1 MTIDDIKAL
10 IASDESR
17 TLELKKTTGELK
29 DGMHA
34 ACAFLN
40 TDGGWLIFGIA
51 PKSLKI
57 VGQQVTDDTKREI
70 SQALAGIEPA
80 YDIQP
85 IYVDVPEYPDNKVI
99 AFHFD
104 GWEWGK
110 KPYTFRGRPYYKIES
125 TTKIMPREMYDERIR
140 VHEPHSFSWES
151 FPAKGVSFSDL
162 NKDRILGCIRL
173 GVEGGRIPESALTA
187 PIEDTLAKWKLTVNG
202 VPTNGAAMLFSNNIY
217 PYDNFLL
224 RLARFRGND
233 KLEFIDNQRVEG
245 NFFDLLDAGMA
256 FLFKHLNLSGKITN
270 RSLMR
275 EERLEVPVS
284 ALREALINALAHRQW
299 EKANLTISIAVYD
312 DRVEIANP
320 GILPPKITPENIK
333 ESHESF
339 PYNRNIAHALYRST
353 FLESWGSGIRRIIEA
368 CQEQGVEE
376 PTWRWDGA
384 FVYVIFKRPAK
395 VASDTTKDNLGGD
408 VAPSTDQVP
417 TKHRPTT
424 DQIPTNHRLKHDPST
439 TQARPKY
446 DPSTT
451 QVSQLIILMGE
462 DYMSLSE
469 IMSLFNLSSAKRFR
483 ENYLNPALSDGAI
496 ERLYPDQPR
505 HPKQKYRLTEIAKEW
520 KSNNQNS

>member
-1 MTIDDIKAL
+1 MMTIDDIKAL

-40 TDGGWLIFGIA
+40 TEGGWLIFGVA

-70 SQALAGIEPA
+70 AQSLAGLEPA
-80 YDIQP
+80 YDIPP
-85 IYVDVPEYPDNKVI
+85 IYVDVPEYPGNKVI

-104 GWEWGK
+104 GWEWGE

-125 TTKIMPREMYDERIR
+125 TTKIMPRDMYDERIR
-140 VHEPHSFSWES
+140 IHEPHSYSWES
-151 FPAKGVSFSDL
+151 LPARGVSFSDL
-162 NKDRILGCIRL
+162 NRDRILGCIRL

-202 VPTNGAAMLFSNNIY
+202 APTNGAAMLFSNNIY
-217 PYDNFLL
+217 PYDNFQL
-224 RLARFRGND
+224 RLARFLGND
-233 KLEFIDNQRVEG
+233 KLEFIDNQRAEG

-320 GILPPKITPENIK
+320 GILPPKITAETIK
-333 ESHESF
+333 DSHESY
-339 PYNRNIAHALYRST
+339 PYNRNMAHALYRST

-368 CQEQGVEE
+368 CREQGVEE
-376 PTWRWDGA
+376 PSWRWDGG
-384 FVYVIFKRPAK
+384 FVYVTFKRP
-395 VASDTTKDNLGGD
+395 VKDDSSTAQVPSKEDDKPFNYR
-408 VAPSTDQVP
+408 PSTAQPPAKD
-417 TKHRPTT
+417 
-424 DQIPTNHRLKHDPST
+424 DLST

-451 QVSQLIILMGE
+451 QVSQLIKLMGE
-462 DYMSLSE
+462 DYMSLKD
-469 IMSLFNLSSAKRFR
+469 IMLLFNLNSAKRFR
-483 ENYLNPALSDGAI
+483 ENYLTPALSDGAI
-496 ERLYPDQPR
+496 ERLYPDQLK
-505 HPKQKYRLTEIAKEW
+505 HPKQKYRLTEVAKEW
-520 KSNNQNS
+520 KSANKNS

>member
-1 MTIDDIKAL
+1 MEIKFNTCIGMTIDDIKAL

-40 TDGGWLIFGIA
+40 TDGGWLIFGVA

-85 IYVDVPEYPDNKVI
+85 IYVDVPGYPSNKVI
-99 AFHFD
+99 AFHFN

-125 TTKIMPREMYDERIR
+125 TTKIMPRDMYDERIR
-140 VHEPHSFSWES
+140 IHEPHSFSWES

-162 NKDRILGCIRL
+162 NKDRVLGCIRL

-233 KLEFIDNQRVEG
+233 KLEFIDNQRAEG

-284 ALREALINALAHRQW
+284 ALREALINALCHRQW

-339 PYNRNIAHALYRST
+339 PYNRNMAHALYRST
-353 FLESWGSGIRRIIEA
+353 FLESWGSGIRRILDA
-368 CQEQGVEE
+368 CREQGVEE

-384 FVYVIFKRPAK
+384 FVYVTFKRPAK
-395 VASDTTKDNLGGD
+395 QSSNTAQAPHKHR
-408 VAPSTDQVP
+408 PSTDQDSTSSQPVVHQFSTSSLP
-417 TKHRPTT
+417 VKLLI
-424 DQIPTNHRLKHDPST
+424 DKAGEQFMSAMQLADLCELKDI
-439 TQARPKY
+439 RY
-446 DPSTT
+446 
-451 QVSQLIILMGE
+451 
-462 DYMSLSE
+462 
-469 IMSLFNLSSAKRFR
+469 FR
-483 ENYLNPALSDGAI
+483 KMYLNPALEEGAI
-496 ERLYPDQPR
+496 ERLYPDQIN
-505 HPKQKYRLTEIAKEW
+505 HPKQKYRLTEAAKGW
-520 KSNNQNS
+520 KSNNKQ

>member
-40 TDGGWLIFGIA
+40 TEGGWLIFGVA

-57 VGQQVTDDTKREI
+57 IGQQVTDDTKREI
-70 SQALAGIEPA
+70 AQALAGLEPA
-80 YDIQP
+80 YDIPP
-85 IYVDVPEYPDNKVI
+85 IYVDVPEYPGNKVI

-104 GWEWGK
+104 GWKWGD

-125 TTKIMPREMYDERIR
+125 TTKIMPRDMYDERIR
-140 VHEPHSFSWES
+140 IHEPHSYSWES
-151 FPAKGVSFSDL
+151 LPARGISFSDL
-162 NKDRILGCIRL
+162 NRDRILGCIRL

-202 VPTNGAAMLFSNNIY
+202 EPTNGAAMLFSNNIY
-217 PYDNFLL
+217 PYDNFQL
-224 RLARFRGND
+224 RLARFLGND
-233 KLEFIDNQRVEG
+233 KLEFIDNQRAEG

-339 PYNRNIAHALYRST
+339 PYNRNMAQALYRST

-384 FVYVIFKRPAK
+384 FVYVTFKRPAK
-395 VASDTTKDNLGGD
+395 HRS
-408 VAPSTDQVP
+408 STAQVSAGS
-417 TKHRPTT
+417 
-424 DQIPTNHRLKHDPST
+424 DPST
-439 TQARPKY
+439 TQEKPNLALSSPQPRHNFAPTS
-446 DPSTT
+446 P
-451 QVSQLIILMGE
+451 QVRQLVELMGTG
-462 DYMSLSE
+462 DYTIKELTE
-469 IMSLFNLSSAKRFR
+469 ICGFIDPKHFR
-483 ENYLNPALSDGAI
+483 EGYIKPALRENAI
-496 ERLYPDQPR
+496 ERLYADRPN
-505 HPKQKYRLTEIAKEW
+505 HPKQKYRLTEVAKEW
-520 KSNNQNS
+520 KSANKNS

>member
-1 MTIDDIKAL
+1 MTIDDIKTL

-40 TDGGWLIFGIA
+40 TDGGWLIFGVS

-57 VGQQVTDDTKREI
+57 VGQQVTDTTKREI
-70 SQALAGIEPA
+70 AQALTGLEPA

-85 IYVDVPEYPDNKVI
+85 IYVDIPEYPGNKVI

-104 GWEWGK
+104 GWEWGE

-125 TTKIMPREMYDERIR
+125 TTKIMPRDMYDERIR
-140 VHEPHSFSWES
+140 IHEPHSYSWES
-151 FPAKGVSFSDL
+151 LPARGVSFSDL
-162 NKDRILGCIRL
+162 NRDRILGCIRL

-202 VPTNGAAMLFSNNIY
+202 EPTNGAAMLFSNNIY
-217 PYDNFLL
+217 PYDNFQL
-224 RLARFRGND
+224 RLARFLGND
-233 KLEFIDNQRVEG
+233 KLEFIDNQRAEG

-320 GILPPKITPENIK
+320 GILPPKITAETIK
-333 ESHESF
+333 DSHESY
-339 PYNRNIAHALYRST
+339 PYNRNMAHALYRST

-368 CQEQGVEE
+368 CREQGVED
-376 PTWRWDGA
+376 PTWRWDGG
-384 FVYVIFKRPAK
+384 FVYVTFKRPSYK
-395 VASDTTKDNLGGD
+395 TRQNGDSYKEISKDNVALNPDNVVLNVAQSTGNVAPNVAPGKND
-408 VAPSTDQVP
+408 VAQSLDE
-417 TKHRPTT
+417 RIL
-424 DQIPTNHRLKHDPST
+424 QIIKSDSSIRREDIA
-439 TQARPKY
+439 TQ
-446 DPSTT
+446 
-451 QVSQLIILMGE
+451 
-462 DYMSLSE
+462 LSV
-469 IMSLFNLSSAKRFR
+469 NKKT
-483 ENYLNPALSDGAI
+483 I
-496 ERLYPDQPR
+496 ERHLKDLGIKWEG
-505 HPKQKYRLTEIAKEW
+505 HSKTGHW
-520 KSNNQNS
+520 KI

>member
-10 IASDESR
+10 IEADESR

-57 VGQQVTDDTKREI
+57 IGQQVTDDTKRELA
-70 SQALAGIEPA
+70 QALAGLEPA

-85 IYVDVPEYPDNKVI
+85 IYVDVPEYPGNKVI

-104 GWEWGK
+104 GWVWGQ

-125 TTKIMPREMYDERIR
+125 TTKIMPRDMYDERIR
-140 VHEPHSFSWES
+140 IHEPHSYSWES

-162 NKDRILGCIRL
+162 DRDKILGCIRL
-173 GVEGGRIPESALTA
+173 GVDGGRIPESALTA
-187 PIEDTLAKWKLTVNG
+187 SIEDTLAKWKLTVNG

-217 PYDNFLL
+217 PYDNFQL

-233 KLEFIDNQRVEG
+233 KLEFIDNQRAEG

-256 FLFKHLNLSGKITN
+256 FLFKHLNLGGKITN

-275 EERLEVPVS
+275 EERLEVPVQ
-284 ALREALINALAHRQW
+284 ALREALINALCHRQW

-333 ESHESF
+333 DSHESF
-339 PYNRNIAHALYRST
+339 PYNRNMAHALYRST
-353 FLESWGSGIRRIIEA
+353 FLENWGSGIHRIIEA

-384 FVYVIFKRPAK
+384 FVYVTFKRPDKYRSTTDQPPAK
-395 VASDTTKDNLGGD
+395 YD
-408 VAPSTDQVP
+408 PSTDQVQPEVAP
-417 TKHRPTT
+417 TSP
-424 DQIPTNHRLKHDPST
+424 QL
-439 TQARPKY
+439 RPKFA
-446 DPSTT
+446 PSSP
-451 QVSQLIILMGE
+451 QVRQLVELMGKG
-462 DYMSLSE
+462 DYTIKELTE
-469 IMSLFNLSSAKRFR
+469 LCGFIDPKHFR
-483 ENYLNPALSDGAI
+483 EGYIKPALRENAI
-496 ERLYPDQPR
+496 ERLYADRPN
-505 HPKQKYRLTEIAKEW
+505 HPKQKYRLTVVAKEW
-520 KSNNQNS
+520 KEFNFKS

>member
-57 VGQQVTDDTKREI
+57 IGQQVTDDTKREI
-70 SQALAGIEPA
+70 AQALAGLEPA
-80 YDIQP
+80 YDIPP
-85 IYVDVPEYPDNKVI
+85 IYVDVPEYPGNKVI

-104 GWEWGK
+104 GWKWGD
-110 KPYTFRGRPYYKIES
+110 KPFTFRGRPYYKIES
-125 TTKIMPREMYDERIR
+125 TTKIMPRDMYDERIR
-140 VHEPHSFSWES
+140 IHEPHSYSWES
-151 FPAKGVSFSDL
+151 LPARGVSFSDL
-162 NKDRILGCIRL
+162 NRDRILGCIRL

-187 PIEDTLAKWKLTVNG
+187 PIEDTLSKWKLTVDG

-233 KLEFIDNQRVEG
+233 KLEFIDNQRAEG

-270 RSLMR
+270 KSLMR

-339 PYNRNIAHALYRST
+339 PYNRNMANALYRST

-384 FVYVIFKRPAK
+384 FVYVTFKRPANQD
-395 VASDTTKDNLGGD
+395 SN
-408 VAPSTDQVP
+408 TDQVSAGSD
-417 TKHRPTT
+417 R
-424 DQIPTNHRLKHDPST
+424 ST
-439 TQARPKY
+439 TQEKPNLALSSPQPRHNFAPTS
-446 DPSTT
+446 P
-451 QVSQLIILMGE
+451 QVRQLVELMGSG
-462 DYMSLSE
+462 DYTIKELTEMCGF
-469 IMSLFNLSSAKRFR
+469 IDPKHFR
-483 ENYLNPALSDGAI
+483 EGYIKPALRENVI
-496 ERLYPDQPR
+496 ERLYADRPN
-505 HPKQKYRLTEIAKEW
+505 HPKQKYRLTEVAKEW
-520 KSNNQNS
+520 KSANKN

>member
-1 MTIDDIKAL
+1 MTIDDIKTL

-57 VGQQVTDDTKREI
+57 IGQQVTDDTKREI
-70 SQALAGIEPA
+70 AQALAGLEPA

-85 IYVDVPEYPDNKVI
+85 IYVDIPEYPGNKVI

-104 GWEWGK
+104 GWEWGE

-125 TTKIMPREMYDERIR
+125 TTKIMPRDMYDERIR
-140 VHEPHSFSWES
+140 IHEPHSYSWES
-151 FPAKGVSFSDL
+151 LTARGVSFSDL
-162 NKDRILGCIRL
+162 NRDRILGCIRL

-202 VPTNGAAMLFSNNIY
+202 EPTNGAAMLFSNNIY
-217 PYDNFLL
+217 PYDNFQL
-224 RLARFRGND
+224 RLARFLGND
-233 KLEFIDNQRVEG
+233 KLEFIDNQRAEG

-299 EKANLTISIAVYD
+299 EKQNLTISIAVYD

-339 PYNRNIAHALYRST
+339 PYNRNMAHALYRST

-368 CQEQGVEE
+368 CREQGVGE
-376 PTWRWDGA
+376 PTWRWDGG
-384 FVYVIFKRPAK
+384 FVYVTFKRPSYK
-395 VASDTTKDNLGGD
+395 TRQNGDSYKEISKDNVALNPDNVVLNVAQSTGNVAPNVAPRKND
-408 VAPSTDQVP
+408 VAQSLDE
-417 TKHRPTT
+417 RIL
-424 DQIPTNHRLKHDPST
+424 QIIKSDSSIRREDIA
-439 TQARPKY
+439 TQ
-446 DPSTT
+446 
-451 QVSQLIILMGE
+451 
-462 DYMSLSE
+462 LSV
-469 IMSLFNLSSAKRFR
+469 NKKT
-483 ENYLNPALSDGAI
+483 I
-496 ERLYPDQPR
+496 ERHLKDLGIKWEG
-505 HPKQKYRLTEIAKEW
+505 HSKTGHWNIDSSKKL
-520 KSNNQNS
+520 

>member
-17 TLELKKTTGELK
+17 TLELKKSTGELK

-40 TDGGWLIFGIA
+40 TEGGWLIFGIA

-57 VGQQVTDDTKREI
+57 IGQQVTDDTKREI
-70 SQALAGIEPA
+70 AQALAGLEPA
-80 YDIQP
+80 YDIPP
-85 IYVDVPEYPDNKVI
+85 IYVDVPEYPGNKVI

-104 GWEWGK
+104 GWKWGD

-125 TTKIMPREMYDERIR
+125 TTKIMPRDMYDDRIR
-140 VHEPHSFSWES
+140 IHEPHSYSWES
-151 FPAKGVSFSDL
+151 LMARGVSFSDL
-162 NKDRILGCIRL
+162 NRDRILGCIRL

-187 PIEDTLAKWKLTVNG
+187 PIEDTLAKWKLMVNG

-217 PYDNFLL
+217 PYDNFQL
-224 RLARFRGND
+224 RLARFLGND
-233 KLEFIDNQRVEG
+233 KLEFIDNQRAEG

-256 FLFKHLNLSGKITN
+256 FLFKHLNLSGRITN
-270 RSLMR
+270 RSLTR
-275 EERLEVPVS
+275 EERLEIPVS

-320 GILPPKITPENIK
+320 GILPPKITAETIK
-333 ESHESF
+333 DSHESY
-339 PYNRNIAHALYRST
+339 PYNRNMAHALYRST

-368 CQEQGVEE
+368 CREQGVEE
-376 PTWRWDGA
+376 PSWRWDGG
-384 FVYVIFKRPAK
+384 FVYVTFKRP
-395 VASDTTKDNLGGD
+395 VKDD
-408 VAPSTDQVP
+408 SSTAQVP
-417 TKHRPTT
+417 SKEDDKPLNYRPTT
-424 DQIPTNHRLKHDPST
+424 AQPPAKDDLST

-451 QVSQLIILMGE
+451 QVSQLIKLMGE
-462 DYMSLSE
+462 DYLCLKD
-469 IMSLFNLSSAKRFR
+469 IMSLFNLNSAKRFR
-483 ENYLNPALSDGAI
+483 ENYLNPAISDGAI
-496 ERLYPDQPR
+496 ERLYPDQPK
-505 HPKQKYRLTEIAKEW
+505 HPKQKYRLTEVAKEW
-520 KSNNQNS
+520 KSANKNS

>member
-1 MTIDDIKAL
+1 MARAREFFANFAGNKQMHMKTIDDIRTL
-10 IASDESR
+10 IAEDESR
-17 TLELKKTTGELK
+17 ILEVKKTTGELK
-29 DGMHA
+29 DGMQT
-34 ACAFLN
+34 ACSFLN
-40 TDGGWLIFGIA
+40 TEGGWLIFGIA

-57 VGQQVTDDTKREI
+57 IGQQVTDDTKREI
-70 SQALAGIEPA
+70 SQALCGIEPA

-85 IYVDVPEYPDNKVI
+85 IYVDVPEYPGNKVI
-99 AFHFD
+99 VFHFD
-104 GWEWGK
+104 GWVWGK

-140 VHEPHSFSWES
+140 AHEPHSFSWES

-162 NKDRILGCIRL
+162 SRDRILGCIRL
-173 GVEGGRIPESALTA
+173 GVEGGRIPESALSA
-187 PIEDTLAKWKLTVNG
+187 PIEDTLAKWKLTING

-233 KLEFIDNQRVEG
+233 KLEFIDNQRAEG

-256 FLFKHLNLSGKITN
+256 FFFKHLNLSGKITN

-275 EERLEVPVS
+275 EERLEVPVQ
-284 ALREALINALAHRQW
+284 ALREALINALCHRQW

-339 PYNRNIAHALYRST
+339 PYNRNMAHALYRST
-353 FLESWGSGIRRIIEA
+353 FLESWGSGIHRIIDA

-384 FVYVIFKRPAK
+384 FVYVTFKRP
-395 VASDTTKDNLGGD
+395 
-408 VAPSTDQVP
+408 
-417 TKHRPTT
+417 
-424 DQIPTNHRLKHDPST
+424 IKHDRTSMAQTGNQLPS
-439 TQARPKY
+439 PKEPVGNQLETS
-446 DPSTT
+446 PS
-451 QVSQLIILMGE
+451 QVKLLIAKMDESFYSVKDLINLFG
-462 DYMSLSE
+462 LSDVR
-469 IMSLFNLSSAKRFR
+469 KFR
-483 ENYLNPALSDGAI
+483 KNYIQPALSEGAI
-496 ERLYPDQPR
+496 ERLYPDRPN
-505 HPKQKYRLTEIAKEW
+505 HPKQKYRLTETAKEW